1 MMYNII
7 NACSDLGV
15 DVDGA
20 NNGPLLISKNL
31 NNKMINK
38 FITVNK
44 VDCKKSKSIYD
55 LKKNLNEV
63 NIFNKELYDKVV
75 ETLNSKMFPITI
87 GGDHSIAVGSAL
99 GSQMVNKNLGIIW
112 IDAHLDYNTFETTIT
127 GNLHGLP
134 LAAINGLCDDL
145 TKFHNGNFYNPKN
158 TVVIGYRSNELN
170 KDKEIEN
177 AKKAGITIF
186 DNNDIK
192 KYGIENILNKAIDIA
207 SNNTSGIHISYDLD
221 IIDKQYAPGVSV
233 PEVDGINLDTA
244 YKIAEILNN
253 NLNIIKSLDLV
264 EFNPNYDINNK
275 TLIVA
280 LNILN
285 MIIKTNT

>member
-1 MMYNII
+1 
-7 NACSDLGV
+7 
-15 DVDGA
+15 
-20 NNGPLLISKNL
+20 
-31 NNKMINK
+31 
-38 FITVNK
+38 
-44 VDCKKSKSIYD
+44 
-55 LKKNLNEV
+55 
-63 NIFNKELYDKVV
+63 
-75 ETLNSKMFPITI
+75 
-87 GGDHSIAVGSAL
+87 
-99 GSQMVNKNLGIIW
+99 MVNKNLGIIW